1 MTQPYPIAYLFAVI
15 WEGGENMSQGEVT
28 SFSTYMQRSWH
39 AYDVIWRICH
49 LVKTKQLLETEK
61 TKQKQTNK
69 KKIPKYNEV

>member
-28 SFSTYMQRSWH
+28 SFSTYMQRLWH
-39 AYDVIWRICH
+39 AYDAIWRICH

-61 TKQKQTNK
+61 NQTKANKNK
-69 KKIPKYNEV
+69 KKYQNITR